1 MSFSGGFLR
10 IRRSIRAFAR
20 APGLALVLLLTI
32 ALGVGSNA
40 AVYGFLQ
47 GLIDPALPLRSG
59 ERLVSVFET
68 DRSRNAGPLSPEEYG
83 LIEKSQG
90 VLAWVGAVS
99 IKPRTAIVGGHT
111 RVLSVAAATP
121 QLGEALSLPLNKGAV
136 ISRDFWKREL
146 GGSARAVGSWL
157 RIDGV
162 DVRIGGVAPE
172 RLDGLY
178 SDQNVDV
185 WVAAKPENLEGAGRE
200 RRDLWVVGSLRESA
214 SADQAEVEI
223 RAGSAGLGEV
233 TVVPFTGLAPRMAR
247 GLSQV
252 SLFLTF
258 SAAAVFLVACINV
271 ASFLL
276 GRALRRSHETS
287 LRVALGATRGELL
300 RDLIADSVVIAVG
313 GGVLGLLIGILTAR
327 ALRAFLFEG
336 DAARLTFAPHLLPI
350 CAASLLCVVVTVIC
364 GMLPVVGTVT
374 DRPWMVLQRE
384 TGSPSRGILR
394 LRSSLVVGQIAV
406 CCMLVVCT
414 AVLLT
419 GLYAALETG
428 AGHRLGNPVLLTV
441 QAQPIGGP
449 NIDPGY
455 FDAVEQKVSAI
466 AGLRTLGWTER
477 LPGNQPT
484 WESFRIQ
491 QASSQYREVAMDI
504 SWLTPETLQTLERLP
519 VAGRMF
525 GVGDRTGRVAV
536 VNEAAASELFGV
548 KTAGMVIR
556 DSSDHPLEI
565 IGVVREREDEGTSGR
580 VKAADKRPT
589 IYYGY
594 LNGAEAPRTV
604 RDARFR
610 VPVAEPVANVELNA
624 NVVSASYFSAL
635 QIPVLEGRKYGAERI
650 PGEGRAAVINQEAAD
665 LYFNGKALGSGVID
679 DSGVRTEIVGV
690 VKSQAFGTF
699 EQHAGPTI
707 FFPMW
712 QDPPARMT
720 LMLKAANWNKG
731 VAAELRQRVAMVPG
745 GSPVPSGVTTFDVQL
760 ARSGLAG
767 LRIATLIGGAS
778 AAMALLLGLIGTLN
792 VQSDAER
799 QRQRDRALRIALG
812 AQRWRIVLLVMK
824 TAGGLALLGTAIGA
838 LLSLAMVRFVIAEA
852 AIVTSPS
859 MQVWLIAPLLP
870 VVAVV
875 MMSIFP
881 AGRASLIAPAVIMR
895 DL

>member
-1 MSFSGGFLR
+1 M
-10 IRRSIRAFAR
+10 AFAR

-40 AVYGFLQ
+40 AIYGFLQ
-47 GLIDPALPLRSG
+47 GIIDPLLPVRSG
-59 ERLVSVFET
+59 ERLVSVFGK
-68 DRSRNAGPLSPEEYG
+68 DRSRNAGPLSPEEFAQ
-83 LIEKSQG
+83 IEKSFA
-90 VLAWVGAVS
+90 VFAWVGAVRV
-99 IKPRTAIVGGHT
+99 KPRTAIVDGHAKI
-111 RVLSVAAATP
+111 LSVAAVTP
-121 QLGEALSLPLNKGAV
+121 QLGEALFLPLSKGAV
-136 ISRDFWKREL
+136 ISRDLWQREFA
-146 GGSARAVGSWL
+146 GSVSAVGSRV

-162 DVRIGGVAPE
+162 DVAIGGAGPE

-178 SDQNVDV
+178 SDQSVDV
-185 WVAAKPENLEGAGRE
+185 WIAAKPEDLKGAGRE

-214 SADQAEVEI
+214 SADQAEAEI
-223 RAGSAGLGEV
+223 RAGSAGLREV
-233 TVVPFTGLAPRMAR
+233 TVVPFTGMSPSMAHA
-247 GLSQV
+247 LSQV
-252 SLFLTF
+252 GLFLSF
-258 SAAAVFLVACINV
+258 SAGAVFLVACINV
-271 ASFLL
+271 ASLLL

-287 LRVALGATRGELL
+287 LRVALGASRGELL
-300 RDLIADSVVIAVG
+300 RDLLADSVVIAVG

-350 CAASLLCVVVTVIC
+350 CAASLLCIVVTVIC

-419 GLYAALETG
+419 GLHAALETG

-449 NIDPGY
+449 EIDPSY

-466 AGLRTLGWTER
+466 AGLRPLGWTER
-477 LPGNQPT
+477 LPGNEPT

-491 QASSQYREVAMDI
+491 QASSQYREVAMDT
-504 SWLTPETLQTLERLP
+504 SWITPESLQALERLP

-525 GVGDRTGRVAV
+525 GIGDRMGRVAV

-548 KTAGMVIR
+548 KTAGMTIR

-565 IGVVREREDEGTSGR
+565 IGVVRQKSDKVTSGPG
-580 VKAADKRPT
+580 KEADQTRGERPA

-594 LNGAEAPRTV
+594 VNGVEAPSTV
-604 RDARFR
+604 RGARFR
-610 VPVAEPVANVELNA
+610 VPVAEPMANVELNA
-624 NVVSASYFSAL
+624 NVVSGNYFSVL
-635 QIPVLEGRKYGAERI
+635 QMQVLEGRKFSAERI
-650 PGEGRAAVINQEAAD
+650 TGEGRAAVINQEAAD
-665 LYFNGKALGSGVID
+665 LYFNGKALGSAVID

-699 EQHAGPTI
+699 EQHAEPTI
-707 FFPMW
+707 FFPIW
-712 QDPPARMT
+712 QDPSARMT

-731 VAAELRQRVAMVPG
+731 AAAELRQKVGLVTG
-745 GSPVPSGVTTFDVQL
+745 GSPAPSGVTTFDAQL

-824 TAGGLALLGTAIGA
+824 TAGGLALLGTGIGV
-838 LLSLAMVRFVIAEA
+838 LLSLAVVRFVIAEA
-852 AIVTSPS
+852 AIVASPS

-870 VVAVV
+870 VFAVV
-875 MMSIFP
+875 MMSILP

>member
-1 MSFSGGFLR
+1 M
-10 IRRSIRAFAR
+10 
-20 APGLALVLLLTI
+20 LLLTI

-47 GLIDPALPLRSG
+47 GLIDPAVPVRSG

-68 DRSRNAGPLSPEEYG
+68 DRLRNAGPLSPEEFEQ
-83 LIEKSQG
+83 IEKSHE
-90 VLAWVGAVS
+90 VFAWVGAVRV
-99 IKPRTAIVGGHT
+99 KPRTAIVDGHAKI
-111 RVLSVAAATP
+111 LSVAAVTP
-121 QLGEALSLPLNKGAV
+121 KLGEALSLPLSKGAV
-136 ISRDFWKREL
+136 ISRNFWRSEF
-146 GGSARAVGSWL
+146 GASANAIGSRL
-157 RIDGV
+157 RVDGV
-162 DVRIGGVAPE
+162 DVEVGGVGPE

-178 SDQNVDV
+178 SDQGVDV
-185 WVAAKPENLEGAGRE
+185 WIAAKPEDVEGAGRA
-200 RRDLWVVGSLRESA
+200 RRDLWVVARLREGV
-214 SADQAEVEI
+214 SADQAEAEI
-223 RAGSAGLGEV
+223 RSGAAGLRDV
-233 TVVPFTGLAPRMAR
+233 SVVPFTGLAPSMAR

-252 SLFLTF
+252 GLFLTF

-300 RDLIADSVVIAVG
+300 RDLLADSVVIAVSG
-313 GGVLGLLIGILTAR
+313 GALGLLVGVLTAR
-327 ALRAFLFEG
+327 ALRALMFEG

-350 CAASLLCVVVTVIC
+350 CAASLVCVVVTVIC

-419 GLYAALETG
+419 GLHAALETG
-428 AGHRLGNPVLLTV
+428 AGKRLGNPVLLTV

-449 NIDPGY
+449 EIDPGY
-455 FDAVEQKVSAI
+455 FVSVEQKVSGI
-466 AGLRTLGWTER
+466 AGVRTLGWTER
-477 LPGNQPT
+477 LPGNGPT
-484 WESFRIQ
+484 WEGFRIQ
-491 QASSQYREVAMDI
+491 QESAKFREVAMDI
-504 SWLTPETLQTLERLP
+504 SWLTPERLQTLERLP
-519 VAGRMF
+519 LAGRMF
-525 GVGDRTGRVAV
+525 GIGDRTGKVAV
-536 VNEAAASELFGV
+536 VNEAAAAELFGL
-548 KTAGMVIR
+548 KTAGMSIR
-556 DSSDHPLEI
+556 DSGDHPMEI
-565 IGVVREREDEGTSGR
+565 IGVMREAGDEGTSGQR
-580 VKAADKRPT
+580 DLGARPT

-594 LNGAEAPRTV
+594 VNGAEVPETV
-604 RDARFR
+604 RDAKFR
-610 VPVAEPVANVELNA
+610 VPVAEPAAGIELNA
-624 NVVSASYFSAL
+624 NVVSANYFTAVNM
-635 QIPVLEGRKYGAERI
+635 PVVEGRKFGAERI

-665 LYFNGKALGSGVID
+665 LYFNGKALGSAVID
-679 DSGVRTEIVGV
+679 ESGVRTEIVGV

-699 EQHAGPTI
+699 EQHAEPTI
-707 FFPMW
+707 FFPIW
-712 QDPPARMT
+712 QDAPARMT
-720 LMLKAANWNKG
+720 LMLKAAKWDKG
-731 VAAELRQRVAMVPG
+731 AAAELRQRVAQVAG
-745 GSPVPSGVTTFDVQL
+745 GSPAPNGVTTFDAQL

-812 AQRWRIVLLVMK
+812 AQRWRIVVLVMK
-824 TAGGLALLGTAIGA
+824 TAGGLALLGTAIGI
-838 LLSLAMVRFVIAEA
+838 LLSVAVMRFVIAEA
-852 AIVTSPS
+852 AMVAPPS

-875 MMSIFP
+875 MMSILP

-895 DL
+895 EL